1 MDSGTRFLTFTS
13 ILMLALILQVVLAVA
28 DQRDTP
34 EKAAVEFAEAYFWL
48 EPAMSERLCREIAS
62 AAKADPVALFLE
74 RKENEA
80 RASGFPPRYMKQGI
94 YHVDARTLEND
105 GETARV
111 LLRGERR
118 RTINPVYGLIAR
130 WFAVGETHPVEE
142 TLVLK
147 KEAGAW
153 KVCGRPFQLLEG

>member
-48 EPAMSERLCREIAS
+48 EPAMAERLCRELAPS
-62 AAKADPVALFLE
+62 AKADPVAAFLE
-74 RKENEA
+74 RKNREA
-80 RASGFPPRYMKQGI
+80 RASGFAPHYLKQGL
-94 YHVDARTLEND
+94 YHVDVRTLEND

-118 RTINPVYGLIAR
+118 RTINPVYGLVAR
-130 WFAVGETHPVEE
+130 WFGVGETHSVEE
-142 TLVLK
+142 TLLLK
-147 KEAGAW
+147 KEAGTW
-153 KVCGRPFQLLEG
+153 KVCGRPFGLLEG